1 MAQPGAQEN
10 VQDTGDR
17 VMAGIVLT
25 SLAYFLFA
33 VHDAVIKLLVVSFAV
48 WQVMFFR
55 SVTILAGCVAAGGPR
70 ILAEAAASPILGKM
84 FLRSFL
90 ILSAWL
96 CYYTAARDLQLAEL
110 TTIYFAAPVII
121 TVMSIPLLGEV
132 VPAGRWV
139 AVLTGFVGVFV
150 ACNPVGIG
158 LSLPVLLVLAAA
170 FLWSLSIVLLRMI
183 AMREKTLVQLVL
195 NNGFFLVVAGAGMA
209 FTWVTPGPLELALL
223 AGAGVLGG
231 FGQFTL
237 FEGMKRAPVSII
249 APFEYTSLVWAF
261 LLGWLIWRDV
271 PRPEVFWGAALI
283 VAAGL
288 IIVLGERRRAPA
300 KTAD

>member
-1 MAQPGAQEN
+1 MTSPAS
-10 VQDTGDR
+10 QDTADR
-17 VMAGIVLT
+17 VMAGIALT
-25 SLAYFLFA
+25 SLAYLLFS
-33 VHDAVIKLLVVSFAV
+33 VHDAVIKLLVASFAV

-55 SVTILAGCVAAGGPR
+55 SVTILIGCVAAGGPG
-70 ILAEAAASPILGKM
+70 ILKEAARSPIVGRM

-90 ILSAWL
+90 ILTAWL
-96 CYYTAARDLQLAEL
+96 CYYTAARDLPLAEL

-121 TVMSIPLLGEV
+121 TVMSIPLLGETV
-132 VPAGRWV
+132 TTARWI

-150 ACNPVGIG
+150 ACDPVGIG

-195 NNGFFLVVAGAGMA
+195 NNAFFLAVAGIGMA
-209 FTWVTPGPLELALL
+209 LTWTTPTMPDLALL
-223 AGAGVLGG
+223 VGAGVLGG

-249 APFEYTSLVWAF
+249 APFEYTSLIWAF
-261 LLGWLIWRDV
+261 LLGWAIWQDV

-283 VAAGL
+283 VGAGV
-288 IIVLGERRRAPA
+288 IIVLTERRARSRS
-300 KTAD
+300 